1 MSPLPV
7 KMILKK
13 EVLLN
18 SVAEFLGVWA
28 VSGEASLSL
37 QNKEGVTT
45 IAFSLSLSGHPE
57 DPLHPPPVPTG
68 TSLQRRR
75 HRRGPARRERDR
87 QRAARHQAA
96 QASAPPASPPPA
108 AFPAAPSSPEGL
120 RDGASLSPPSG
131 PAGPPKALTEA
142 ASTSPSLPSTP
153 SPEPAGE
160 PTPEKE
166 RGPVHIP
173 DLVLS
178 PIQGQ
183 RDDDMPSP
191 TLFLC
196 NQIVK
201 RRGNVWYGKRG
212 PKCEMTFNSES
223 ELRTHGHK
231 DHYYCFQ
238 HETQYDIVCP
248 APGVPSHRCVSQ
260 MLTYCRCKCDC
271 LCGTE

>member
-1 MSPLPV
+1 MHS
-7 KMILKK
+7 
-13 EVLLN
+13 LLWGRSQYAKTKWTHICVHLIHHHTTLEDIFRIMN
-18 SVAEFLGVWA
+18 FL
-28 VSGEASLSL
+28 
-37 QNKEGVTT
+37 
-45 IAFSLSLSGHPE
+45 
-57 DPLHPPPVPTG
+57 
-68 TSLQRRR
+68 
-75 HRRGPARRERDR
+75 
-87 QRAARHQAA
+87 
-96 QASAPPASPPPA
+96 
-108 AFPAAPSSPEGL
+108 
-120 RDGASLSPPSG
+120 
-131 PAGPPKALTEA
+131 